1 MTYLTGLLARRTAAL
16 AIVGAAVALI
26 PVQTTMAPPEQQS
39 LPSHTEF
46 ARDLVERHDC
56 WTGDAPADVT
66 VPGHV
71 VITLLDG
78 KGESTFV
85 GGRRLV
91 GPALDYVL
99 AGDRSFRL
107 HGGEATWR
115 IGTVHAFCR

>member
-26 PVQTTMAPPEQQS
+26 PVQTTMAPPEQG

-71 VITLLDG
+71 VVTLVDEQ
-78 KGESTFV
+78 GESTFV